1 LSEIAP
7 AKTVGRRRAHRFGLQ
22 AEWVASLWLNAK
34 GYRVLARR
42 YIVKGGE
49 IDLIVRRGSTIAFVE
64 VKAREDIDA
73 AACAIDR
80 VKIRRISRAARV
92 WLTRN
97 AWAAGLTFRG
107 DAVFIAPRR
116 LPRHTV
122 CAYTLSLD

>member
-1 LSEIAP
+1 MSEA
-7 AKTVGRRRAHRFGLQ
+7 ARGKGAGRRRAYLFGLR

-42 YIVKGGE
+42 FVINGGE
-49 IDLIVRRGSTIAFVE
+49 IDLVVQRGSTIAFVE
-64 VKAREDIDA
+64 VKARENLDD
-73 AACAIDR
+73 AACAIDA

-97 AWAAGLTFRG
+97 PWTAGLTHRG